1 MDARWLKFSTG
12 AHNIARMHR
21 AETGQDWNDK
31 FSVYLSWRR
40 ARLLTLA
47 MAEGNDNKGV
57 PKLVNITVGPDCSPL
72 DFLQAVMR
80 CNEVPL
86 FIRQDAAKA
95 AAQYI
100 HPRLLAVST
109 AETGSLV
116 VKVEGG
122 LPQLPGTNTIMP
134 GEDINRGKTIEG
146 EIVGRTKDG
155 EIIGRTKD
163 GKRDIVR
170 VKPRHDTSPAKPA
183 SEKLKAHL
191 AKLNEGRKAAR
202 EARKKPAPSEAG

>member
-1 MDARWLKFSTG
+1 MVTARTQRG
-12 AHNIARMHR
+12 EA
-21 AETGQDWNDK
+21 GVDWNDK
-31 FSVYLSWRR
+31 FSEYLRWRR
-40 ARLLTLA
+40 VRLLTLA

-57 PKLVNITVGPDCSPL
+57 PKLVNIIVGPDCSPL

-122 LPQLPGTNTIMP
+122 LPPLPGTNTIMP

-146 EIVGRTKDG
+146 EIVGRTKV
-155 EIIGRTKD
+155 
-163 GKRDIVR
+163 VR
-170 VKPRHDTSPAKPA
+170 VKPGVRRDGSNTPMTSAKPV